1 MKVYFAGSIRAG
13 RVDVAVCDS
22 MISYPRFLG
31 EVLTEFVSVQD
42 LSAEGT

>member
-22 MISYPRFLG
+22 MISYLRSLG